1 MIATRQVEKNPEAVL
16 YYLYMMADGEISY
29 SEEKIFDVLCKEM
42 NVVEDDQKE
51 IQEECQRLAPEKS
64 YVLYQL
70 YESSLLKQLEDKRTL
85 FWKLTKWEKREI
97 IWNLINI
104 GYADSEY
111 SEDEKKIVDF
121 LLQKWEISRTFYQEL
136 IDIAVNLGD
145 ANDIFGSKL
154 ATEKGYAWQSY
165 FFCKLFHQSRF
176 PDTRCAPDEYRSA
189 WCYVE

>member
-51 IQEECQRLAPEKS
+51 ILEECQRLAPEKS

-136 IDIAVNLGD
+136 IDIADTMLSLSKEKEWVV
-145 ANDIFGSKL
+145 ANFNGHERDIK
-154 ATEKGYAWQSY
+154 EKYLDEQIK
-165 FFCKLFHQSRF
+165 KLFEDVQLTIEESNIL
-176 PDTRCAPDEYRSA
+176 E
-189 WCYVE
+189 EE